1 MLVFEVL
8 SVVTSYSMYNFFKQV
23 KVKVMAYAYSTSL
36 LLLGG
41 WFIHTHINSKAMPT
55 NDTNYSYHIYL

>member
-1 MLVFEVL
+1 MLIIEVL
-8 SVVTSYSMYNFFKQV
+8 SVVTSYSMYILFKQV
-23 KVKVMAYAYSTSL
+23 KAKVMAYTFSTSL

-41 WFIHTHINSKAMPT
+41 WFIHTRINSKAMPT